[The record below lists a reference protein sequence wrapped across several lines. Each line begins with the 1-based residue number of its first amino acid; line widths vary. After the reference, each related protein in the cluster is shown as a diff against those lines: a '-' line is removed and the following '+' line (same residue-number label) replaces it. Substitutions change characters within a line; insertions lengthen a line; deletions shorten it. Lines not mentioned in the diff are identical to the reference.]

1 MSSAPQAT
9 VTGTGQ
15 AQDPGQG
22 QDSGQALSPGARRRL
37 PRADRRAQ
45 ILQAAEQVFAQR
57 GYQGTSLEDIAA
69 AAGVTRPLIY
79 NYFADKDE
87 LYLECLH
94 AARAELDAAIVAAAG
109 AHTQPREMLRAGM
122 TAYFTFVQD
131 RGKRWEML
139 FGGGIAV
146 AGAVAARAEQ
156 LQFETV
162 EKIAALIRAVLP
174 DLPPVTAA
182 AYAHTISGSAQQLA
196 KWWRHHPRIPLEDL
210 VRYQLDA
217 TWTGL
222 ERMATAAGPPE
233 RP

>member
-1 MSSAPQAT
+1 MNAAAQAT
-9 VTGTGQ
+9 AAGP
-15 AQDPGQG
+15 DPG
-22 QDSGQALSPGARRRL
+22 SGIRRRL

-45 ILQAAEQVFAQR
+45 ILQVAEQVFTQH

-94 AARAELDAAIVAAAG
+94 AARAELDAAIVTAAG
-109 AHTQPREMLRAGM
+109 AQSQPREMLRAGM

-162 EKIAALIRAVLP
+162 EKVAALIHVVIP
-174 DLPPVTAA
+174 DLAPVTAI

-196 KWWRHHPRIPLEDL
+196 KWWRHQPQIPLEDL
-210 VRYQLDA
+210 VQYQMDA
-217 TWTGL
+217 AWTGL
-222 ERMATAAGPPE
+222 EQIAAGIGQPE
-233 RP
+233 PG

>member
-1 MSSAPQAT
+1 MSADPQA
-9 VTGTGQ
+9 VD
-15 AQDPGQG
+15 AIEPGV
-22 QDSGQALSPGARRRL
+22 RRRL
-37 PRADRRAQ
+37 SRADRRAQ
-45 ILQAAEQVFAQR
+45 ILRVAEQVFAER

-69 AAGVTRPLIY
+69 SAGVTRPLIY

-94 AARAELDAAIVAAAG
+94 DARAELEAAIVTAAS
-109 AHTQPREMLRAGM
+109 AHTQPRQMLRAGM
-122 TAYFTFVQD
+122 TAYFMFVQD

-162 EKIAALIRAVLP
+162 DQVAGLIRAVVPALP
-174 DLPPVTAA
+174 DVTAT
-182 AYAHTISGSAQQLA
+182 AYAHTISGAAQQLA
-196 KWWRHHPRIPLEDL
+196 KWWRHHPQVPLDDL
-210 VRYQLDA
+210 VQYQLDA

-222 ERMATAAGPPE
+222 EQIAASTGTSEPG
-233 RP
+233 

>member
-1 MSSAPQAT
+1 MSVASQAA
-9 VTGTGQ
+9 VTGP
-15 AQDPGQG
+15 APGPG
-22 QDSGQALSPGARRRL
+22 AGARRRL

-45 ILQAAEQVFAQR
+45 ILQTAEQVFAQR

-94 AARAELDAAIVAAAG
+94 AARAELETAMIAAAG
-109 AHTQPREMLRAGM
+109 AHSQPREMLRAGM
-122 TAYFTFVQD
+122 TAYFRFVQD

-162 EKIAALIRAVLP
+162 EKIAALIRAAVPGL
-174 DLPPVTAA
+174 DPVTAT
-182 AYAHTISGSAQQLA
+182 AYAHTLSGSAQQLA
-196 KWWRHHPRIPLEDL
+196 KWWRHHPGLPLADL
-210 VRYQLDA
+210 VQYQMNA

-222 ERMATAAGPPE
+222 ERMAAGFGQPE
-233 RP
+233 PR

>member
-1 MSSAPQAT
+1 MSSAPQVS
-9 VTGTGQ
+9 VTG
-15 AQDPGQG
+15 QDPGAG
-22 QDSGQALSPGARRRL
+22 IRRRL

-109 AHTQPREMLRAGM
+109 SHTHPSQMLRAGM
-122 TAYFTFVQD
+122 TAYFTFVQN

-146 AGAVAARAEQ
+146 AGAVAARAQQ

-162 EKIAALIRAVLP
+162 GKIAALIRAVVP
-174 DLPPVTAA
+174 DLSPVAA
-182 AYAHTISGSAQQLA
+182 TAYAHTISGSAQQLA
-196 KWWRHHPRIPLEDL
+196 KWWRQHPQIPLEDL
-210 VRYQLDA
+210 VGYQMDA
-217 TWTGL
+217 AWTGL
-222 ERMATAAGPPE
+222 EQMAARTGAAEPG
-233 RP
+233 